1 LKTTILLLCILMVTG
16 CASPRKRF
24 LLGAG
29 LGAAAGGTAGAT
41 FAPDKDSQGLN
52 ALIFGLSGALLGGAI
67 GLFTYDDGKIP
78 ESKDRLAEKERAN
91 SSNDPGLL
99 VPAQAP
105 LPDFVKQRL
114 TPVVIESFV
123 EKDSVAEDGSLHE
136 PHRVYRIT
144 QPAELI
150 AEPVP
155 QQKHPA
161 EKGAQK

>member
-1 LKTTILLLCILMVTG
+1 MKTFTLLLCLTLATG

-29 LGAAAGGTAGAT
+29 IGAATGGTAGAT

-52 ALIFGLSGALLGGAI
+52 TLIFGLAGALLGGAI

-91 SSNDPGLL
+91 SSNEAGSLAPS
-99 VPAQAP
+99 QAP

-123 EKDSVAEDGSLHE
+123 EKDSVADDGSLHE

-144 QPAELI
+144 QPAELVS
-150 AEPVP
+150 EPVP
-155 QQKHPA
+155 QQKQNG